1 MIKQERE
8 SGGCQPY
15 FLSGTWRRGNIW
27 ERRRGNRKEPAK
39 MSKLQMGSSPLQF
52 CILTTALVMSFY
64 LNFGAQAVF
73 EFPVIMTL

>member
-15 FLSGTWRRGNIW
+15 FLSGTW
-27 ERRRGNRKEPAK
+27 RRGNRKEPAK

-73 EFPVIMTL
+73 EFPVKMTL